1 MNQRKFSLGT
11 FACTMEGKEVDDRK
25 DDRGEPKVEINLL
38 SDIKDY
44 RLPQVN
50 INKSFEEMIS
60 DTPKLGK
67 STLGSFERLEIPQ
80 NPSEYKLVAASTSFF
95 ENFALDDKK
104 FWITRKTLPFI
115 LPATNC

>member
-1 MNQRKFSLGT
+1 
-11 FACTMEGKEVDDRK
+11 MEGKEVDDRK

-80 NPSEYKLVAASTSFF
+80 NPSLTVNTENESVIVLHMF
-95 ENFALDDKK
+95 ELKIF
-104 FWITRKTLPFI
+104 
-115 LPATNC
+115 

>member
-1 MNQRKFSLGT
+1 M
-11 FACTMEGKEVDDRK
+11 DDRK

-50 INKSFEEMIS
+50 VIKSFEQMIS

-67 STLGSFERLEIPQ
+67 STFGSFERLKIPQ
-80 NPSEYKLVAASTSFF
+80 TTNEYKLVAASTSF
-95 ENFALDDKK
+95 LKTSPSTIKK